1 MTQRRNTTEPGIGP
15 EFFLDAAS
23 QGHQLRLEIENGQ
36 QSPGNIP
43 INACGTKQGTSPI
56 VSESSLAFVFTAEG
70 RVERVT
76 FRGYP
81 INDRALHS
89 LQVGVISMRATGSFL
104 NLRKYLLAHRSTVCD
119 THKISYQLDFLR

>member
-1 MTQRRNTTEPGIGP
+1 MHLPGP

-70 RVERVT
+70 RVERLT

-89 LQVGVISMRATGSFL
+89 LGVISTRATGSFL